1 VTSVSILRDRRKGWI
16 RLQRELSKFVEKYED
31 YENDDIL
38 FLVHYNGHGSIRNR
52 KSYWHPTGFAA
63 KRSDPSDPFSDQ
75 NGPTIEYDD
84 VRKIFDSVINQELL
98 AACGSEDRTP
108 AEDSFTSRFVNCF
121 RAQLQ
126 TDAVFQVGWL
136 FESITDI
143 SQKPTPLHVNL
154 NKSPTSIC
162 LSSLAS
168 SGPEDLAVTTSGL
181 SNDSLAPVALLGVG
195 SPSSATSSK
204 ALSTFSNDIDVSDG
218 NTRPT
223 SAQGGPPPD
232 HWNYEVLIT
241 VKLHGDIV
249 PDKRGW
255 HMEFPSNQVQ
265 GIKTVKVRS
274 IASTKSTLL
283 LVTMPI
289 RCWILLPDNPAYTFI
304 DFVRIDSYFNFPEAG
319 PEPTP
324 SPSPAIGP
332 VGRSDSENSNKAPD
346 HLPHII
352 AAIKDFFEN
361 KHETKEKPGPIRR
374 ISSKIG
380 LHSSSSRFESDPR
393 YGYIRH
399 IMQQLVVIRNDSGE
413 SHVSYDLH
421 FTEEKK
427 LFERCKKHLIE
438 EVLHSAASNNKNEL
452 ENTVS
457 AELDQ
462 LEREV
467 LELVEVDKKRPKIE
481 PRAPSESGKA
491 KAQPHNKRA
500 SVSHISRHEA
510 IPEGAEVTGH
520 PRAKRHTDSAL
531 PRTESSLSMKK
542 KVPRTDSMKSQHG
555 VQKSDSR
562 PLLDFLGRKLSRDS
576 ARSST
581 PMQSPMHSPKVSE
594 HLSYPRIQTAA

>member
-1 VTSVSILRDRRKGWI
+1 MPAYLTSCS
-16 RLQRELSKFVEKYED
+16 
-31 YENDDIL
+31 
-38 FLVHYNGHGSIRNR
+38 
-52 KSYWHPTGFAA
+52 
-63 KRSDPSDPFSDQ
+63 FSEQ

-84 VRKIFDSVINQELL
+84 VRKIFDSVINQDILFVLDCCYAGAASRSKGPGNTKELL

-108 AEDSFTSRFVNCF
+108 AEDSFTSRFVDCF

-126 TDAVFQVGWL
+126 TDSVFQVGWL

-162 LSSLAS
+162 LSSLARPD
-168 SGPEDLAVTTSGL
+168 PEDLAVTTSGL
-181 SNDSLAPVALLGVG
+181 SSDSLSPVGMLGVC

-204 ALSTFSNDIDVSDG
+204 ALSTFSNDNDTSDG

-223 SAQGGPPPD
+223 SAQGGGPRPD

-274 IASTKSTLL
+274 IASTKSILL

-304 DFVRIDSYFNFPEAG
+304 DFVKIDSYINVPEAG
-319 PEPTP
+319 PELTP

-332 VGRSDSENSNKAPD
+332 VERSDSENSNKAPD

-361 KHETKEKPGPIRR
+361 KHEMKEKPGPIRR

-399 IMQQLVVIRNDSGE
+399 IMQQLVVIRNDHGE

-427 LFERCKKHLIE
+427 LFERCKKHLIK

-457 AELDQ
+457 AEIDQ

-481 PRAPSESGKA
+481 PRHPPPDSAKPSA
-491 KAQPHNKRA
+491 KAQSHSKRT
-500 SVSHISRHEA
+500 SVSHISKNEA
-510 IPEGAEVTGH
+510 IPEDMEVMGSHWTK
-520 PRAKRHTDSAL
+520 PRTDSGL
-531 PRTESSLSMKK
+531 PRTDSSLSMK
-542 KVPRTDSMKSQHG
+542 KVPRTDSMKSKHAIPR
-555 VQKSDSR
+555 SDSR
-562 PLLDFLGRKLSRDS
+562 PLLNFLGRKLSKDS
-576 ARSST
+576 SRSST
-581 PMQSPMHSPKVSE
+581 PVQSPMHSPKASG
-594 HLSYPRIQTAA
+594 HLSYPRIQATA